1 MDRILV
7 NDLARHTA
15 PIAAEIRHAVDK
27 VLAKGWYVL
36 GEEGEAFER
45 EFAEFSGAA
54 HCVGVANGTD
64 ALELAFRALGIGAG
78 SRVATVANAGCYA
91 TTALSLVGATP
102 VFIDVAETDHLMDV
116 ELLAGAASAGGIDA
130 VVVTHLFGL
139 MHDMAAIRA
148 VADRHGLPV
157 IEDCAQAH
165 GAHRNGLQVGTA
177 GDIACFSFYPTKNLG
192 AIGDGGAVLTGD
204 DKLAARVRRLR
215 QYGWDKKYHVA
226 FAGGRNSRLDEV
238 QAAVLRAKLPH
249 LRRWNERRRR
259 IAARFSESIDNPRIV
274 CPPVREDGYVAH
286 LYVVTCE
293 ERAALRAHL
302 ETAQI
307 GCDIHYPI
315 PDHLQACMQP
325 SSGSSALPVTERL
338 AERVLTLPC
347 FPELT
352 DAEVDYIIER
362 LNTWR

>member
-15 PIAAEIRHAVDK
+15 LIAAEIRHAVDK

-139 MHDMAAIRA
+139 CMTWRRFAPSP
-148 VADRHGLPV
+148 VA
-157 IEDCAQAH
+157 
-165 GAHRNGLQVGTA
+165 TA
-177 GDIACFSFYPTKNLG
+177 CLS
-192 AIGDGGAVLTGD
+192 
-204 DKLAARVRRLR
+204 
-215 QYGWDKKYHVA
+215 
-226 FAGGRNSRLDEV
+226 S
-238 QAAVLRAKLPH
+238 
-249 LRRWNERRRR
+249 R
-259 IAARFSESIDNPRIV
+259 IARKLMAPIVTDSGWAPPAISPASVSIQPKISA
-274 CPPVREDGYVAH
+274 PSAMAVR
-286 LYVVTCE
+286 C
-293 ERAALRAHL
+293 
-302 ETAQI
+302 
-307 GCDIHYPI
+307 
-315 PDHLQACMQP
+315 
-325 SSGSSALPVTERL
+325 
-338 AERVLTLPC
+338 
-347 FPELT
+347 
-352 DAEVDYIIER
+352 
-362 LNTWR
+362 